1 MPSPAF
7 PRFTPRVA
15 WMVAPIVALGAATFG
30 AITFEFQPRAF
41 AQSLAPTY
49 YRDVQPILEQHC
61 VSCHVA
67 GGIAPFKLDSGQD
80 AVARAV
86 DIARVVESGSMPPWP
101 PGVESPPFLNERKL
115 GAASKKIIV
124 DWAKAGAP
132 LGKPAAGQK
141 P

>member
-1 MPSPAF
+1 MSSRAF
-7 PRFTPRVA
+7 TRFTPRA
-15 WMVAPIVALGAATFG
+15 SLIVLLGAALVGTVSLEMHS
-30 AITFEFQPRAF
+30 AAV
-41 AQSLAPTY
+41 AQSAAPTY

-61 VSCHVA
+61 VSCHVT

-80 AVARAV
+80 AVTRAA
-86 DIARVVESGSMPPWP
+86 DIARVVDSGAMPPWP
-101 PGVESPPFLNERKL
+101 PGSESPPFLNERKL

-124 DWAKAGAP
+124 DWANAGAP